1 MNLFME
7 SFFLEIISKKL
18 ENATKSEILKK
29 ISKFL
34 AESGDREGGRKER
47 AKTK

>member
-1 MNLFME
+1 LFRKKYH
-7 SFFLEIISKKL
+7 SSKNEIPQ
-18 ENATKSEILKK
+18 K

-47 AKTK
+47 ARSITTNEN

>member
-1 MNLFME
+1 L
-7 SFFLEIISKKL
+7 LTEIVSRKL
-18 ENATKSEILKK
+18 PNATRDEIFKR

-47 AKTK
+47 SNSAK